1 MTFRRSA
8 ATAAVLGAIA
18 LACAPSATA
27 DPTPKP
33 APKPNAAS
41 ARAVPGTSCTV
52 GQLRVAID
60 RSSPGLS
67 KRLEDAAGGPQQF
80 ADIAA
85 SDGLTR
91 QLRVA
96 SLAFQSTGNI
106 ASLAGE
112 QANVQ
117 RAVGDAYRTCST
129 AKAK

>member
-1 MTFRRSA
+1 MTFRRTA

-18 LACAPSATA
+18 LAGAPLAA
-27 DPTPKP
+27 AAPTPAP
-33 APKPNAAS
+33 PKPDAQS

-52 GQLRVAID
+52 GQLRAAID

-67 KRLEDAAGGPQQF
+67 KRLEEAAGGPQEF

-85 SDGLTR
+85 SDGLVR
-91 QLRVA
+91 QVRVA
-96 SLAFQSTGNI
+96 ALAFRGTGSVM
-106 ASLAGE
+106 SLAGE

-117 RAVGDAYRTCST
+117 RAVADAYSTCAT